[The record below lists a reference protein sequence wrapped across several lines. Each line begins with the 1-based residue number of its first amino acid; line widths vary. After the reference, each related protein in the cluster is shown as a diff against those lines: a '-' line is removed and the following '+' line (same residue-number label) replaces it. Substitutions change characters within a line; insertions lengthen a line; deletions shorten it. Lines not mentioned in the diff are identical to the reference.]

1 MNQKIDLPE
10 EDDFRP
16 SAARLVES
24 LRDTGYSKE
33 AAFADIIDN
42 SIAANATQVE
52 VELRYIMGEF
62 TVIITDNGVGMTEE
76 QLKSAM
82 RYGSPRRENP
92 KSLGKFGMGLKTAST
107 AFCRRLVVLSQQ
119 GSKNVGRAWDIDRI
133 ISSDRWELET
143 PDADVYFDDYEALTE
158 YSEGHGT
165 MIIWE
170 NIDRLVK
177 FGSGKQMRAQ
187 ITALGKELSLEL
199 SAIFFKFLKDEEVT
213 ISMKV
218 MDDPAVNLRGWD
230 PLCTDLNKSS
240 DGVRSQVLKEKPVP
254 IEVDGRTLSFTVK
267 GSVIPSQN
275 DLDSNERDYVRYS
288 LDNQGL
294 YIYREGR
301 LIWHDGWPHRM
312 YKKESKITR
321 LRVEL
326 NFDHELDNVF
336 SIDFRKSRVIIP
348 VEIREEL
355 KRLIAPWRQEL
366 LKGQNRLV
374 AANTTRV
381 HGPANKAIDKHK
393 KYTKN
398 SEIKVDGD
406 TVTIR
411 NQNQMK
417 PTVIEGIRVYE
428 DKTVRVHEEESL
440 LGDELWEPS
449 CDDEGNTCVTLGK
462 SHPYFHKM
470 YNVCNDNDEATKA
483 LDMLLWSLSNAE
495 HGEFSE
501 ANQHT
506 LKGFRQKVSQTLRY
520 LSIELPDTEEYE

>member
-1 MNQKIDLPE
+1 MDQKIDLPE

-42 SIAANATQVE
+42 SIAANATRVE
-52 VELRYIMGEF
+52 VELQYMMGEF
-62 TVIITDNGVGMTEE
+62 RVIITDNGDGMSEE

-82 RYGSPRRENP
+82 RYGSPRRNSP

-119 GSKNVGRAWDIDRI
+119 NSNNVGRAWDIDKI
-133 ISSDRWELET
+133 IGSDRWELET
-143 PDADVYFDDYEALTE
+143 PCADDYYEDFEALTE
-158 YSEGHGT
+158 FTEANGT

-177 FGSGKQMRAQ
+177 LGSDKQMREQ
-187 ITALGKELSLEL
+187 IASLGKELSLEL
-199 SAIFFKFLKDEEVT
+199 SAVFFKFLESGEVT

-218 MDDPAVNLRGWD
+218 GDAPIVKLKGWD
-230 PLCTDLNKSS
+230 PLCSDLNKSS
-240 DGVRSQVLKEKPVP
+240 DGACSRVLKEKPVP
-254 IEVDGRTLSFTVK
+254 IEVGGKALSFTVK
-267 GSVIPSQN
+267 GSIIPSQN
-275 DLDSNERDYVRYS
+275 ELNANERDYVRYS

-294 YIYREGR
+294 YIYRESR
-301 LIWHDGWPHRM
+301 LIWHDGWPDRM

-326 NFDHELDNVF
+326 NFSHELDDVF

-348 VEIREEL
+348 VEIREVL

-366 LKGQNRLV
+366 LKGQDRLIAV
-374 AANTTRV
+374 NTTRA
-381 HGPANKAIDKHK
+381 HGPADKAIDKHK
-393 KYTKN
+393 RHTKN
-398 SEIKVDGD
+398 SEIKIDGD

-417 PTVIEGIRVYE
+417 PTVIEGIRVYD

-440 LGDELWEPS
+440 LGDDLWEPS

-470 YNVCNDNDEATKA
+470 YNVCKDNVEATKA

-495 HGEFSE
+495 HGEFSD

-506 LKGFRQKVSQTLRY
+506 LKGFRQKVSLTLRY
-520 LSIELPDTEEYE
+520 LSIELPDEEEDE